1 MTFLVLL
8 ALGVLMAV
16 IYLPLRVYLTLTAR
30 SRRLKL
36 LQRIREAPDFFRGAY
51 DTDGKLRGFICGT
64 LTSSKELTDESMST
78 HEPRRELETGGRGP
92 LPGGDESRMV

>member
-36 LQRIREAPDFFRGAY
+36 LQRIRQ
-51 DTDGKLRGFICGT
+51 LRQQLGEDLKPEQGT
-64 LTSSKELTDESMST
+64 V
-78 HEPRRELETGGRGP
+78 G
-92 LPGGDESRMV
+92 

>member
-36 LQRIREAPDFFRGAY
+36 LQRIRQ
-51 DTDGKLRGFICGT
+51 LRQQLGEDLKPEQGT
-64 LTSSKELTDESMST
+64 A
-78 HEPRRELETGGRGP
+78 G
-92 LPGGDESRMV
+92 

>member
-36 LQRIREAPDFFRGAY
+36 LQRIRR
-51 DTDGKLRGFICGT
+51 LRQQ
-64 LTSSKELTDESMST
+64 L
-78 HEPRRELETGGRGP
+78 
-92 LPGGDESRMV
+92 GDELKPEQGTVG

>member
-36 LQRIREAPDFFRGAY
+36 LQRIRR
-51 DTDGKLRGFICGT
+51 LRQQLGEELKPEQGT
-64 LTSSKELTDESMST
+64 V
-78 HEPRRELETGGRGP
+78 G
-92 LPGGDESRMV
+92 

>member
-1 MTFLVLL
+1 MYLAPLDIFCSGRLRCPPGISRLEGHWWRRMTFLVLL

-36 LQRIREAPDFFRGAY
+36 LQRIRQ
-51 DTDGKLRGFICGT
+51 LRQQLGEDLKPEQGT
-64 LTSSKELTDESMST
+64 A
-78 HEPRRELETGGRGP
+78 G
-92 LPGGDESRMV
+92 